1 MVSIILGLPFTNT
14 VPGMKCR
21 RKLGT
26 VFLLLLAAFLVPASG
41 QISEPAEQEEI
52 SYSREIWPV
61 IQRNCQG
68 CHQPALKKGYLDLTS
83 YQAFEK
89 GGMSGPVFVPRKPGE
104 SLVLAHL
111 TGDQQPRMPMEQDP
125 LSGEEIELFR
135 KWIEQ
140 GAEDDTPAQLSQRIP
155 GGEPPTYQL
164 PPVVTAIA
172 YSPDGSH
179 LAVSGY
185 REVLLHAADG
195 SGLEARLPGLSDRIQ
210 SLSFLPDGKTLLAT
224 GGTPGRFGEVQFWDL
239 PTRKLRNSVTVCH
252 DTVFGASVSPDSS
265 KVAFGC
271 SDKTVRVL
279 EARTGREL
287 LKISHHENWVLGT
300 VFTLDGNRIVS
311 VGRDR
316 AAKLVNASTGA
327 FVENINRLRGELT
340 AIARHPSRSTVVIGG
355 EDRIP
360 FYYRT
365 QRPRKMSIDDETT
378 LIREFEKQ
386 DGEILGL
393 AFSPDG
399 RKIAVATASSRL
411 PVYDVE
417 TGQRLLFLEGS
428 KAGIYT
434 VAFHPTGQ
442 QLAAGGFDGRV
453 RTYAT
458 ESGRL
463 LQEFVPVPIEDSP
476 GFSSRPAAA
485 GRLQGGN

>member
-1 MVSIILGLPFTNT
+1 MVQT
-14 VPGMKCR
+14 MKCF

-26 VFLLLLAAFLVPASG
+26 VLFLAAFFVPATG
-41 QISEPAEQEEI
+41 QSTEPAEPEKV
-52 SYSREIWPV
+52 SYSRDIWPV

-83 YQAFEK
+83 YEAFDK
-89 GGMSGPVFVPRKPGE
+89 GGMSGPVFVPREPGE
-104 SLVLAHL
+104 SLLLAHL

-125 LSGEEIELFR
+125 LSDEEIELFR

-140 GAEDDTPAQLSQRIP
+140 GAKNDTPAQLSQRIP
-155 GGEPPTYQL
+155 SGEPPTYRL

-195 SGLEARLPGLSDRIQ
+195 SRLEARLPGLSDRIQ
-210 SLSFLPDGKTLLAT
+210 SLLFLPDGKTLLAT
-224 GGTPGRFGEVQFWDL
+224 GGTPARFGDVQFWDL
-239 PTRKLRNSVTVCH
+239 PTRKLKNSVTVCH
-252 DTVFGASVSPDSS
+252 DTVFGTSVSPDSS

-279 EARTGREL
+279 EASTGREL

-316 AAKLVNASTGA
+316 AAKVVNASTGA

-365 QRPRKMSIDDETT
+365 QRPCKMSINDDTT

-399 RKIAVATASSRL
+399 RKIAVASSSSRL

-417 TGQRLLFLEGS
+417 TGQRLLVCEGS

-434 VAFHPTGQ
+434 VAFHPNGQ

-453 RTYAT
+453 RIYAT

-463 LQEFVPVPIEDSP
+463 RREFVPVPIEDSL
-476 GFSSRPAAA
+476 GSSSRPAAA
-485 GRLQGGN
+485 AEPQRGN

>member
-1 MVSIILGLPFTNT
+1 MNT
-14 VPGMKCR
+14 SFRCR
-21 RKLGT
+21 QAGT
-26 VFLLLLAAFLVPASG
+26 FLVLVLAAFSLPASG
-41 QISEPAEQEEI
+41 QISEPAEPEKV
-52 SYSREIWPV
+52 SYSRDIWPV

-83 YQAFEK
+83 YQAFET
-89 GGMSGPVFVPRKPGE
+89 GGMSGPVFVPRRPGD

-111 TGDQQPRMPMEQDP
+111 TGDQQPRMPVEQDP
-125 LSGEEIELFR
+125 LSDQKIELFR

-140 GAEDDTPAQLSQRIP
+140 GAEDDTPAQLAQGS
-155 GGEPPTYQL
+155 GEPPTYQL

-172 YSPDGSH
+172 YSVDGSQ

-224 GGTPGRFGEVQFWDL
+224 GGTPARFGEVQFWDL
-239 PTRKLRNSVTVCH
+239 PTGKLKYSVTVCY

-279 EARTGREL
+279 EAATGREL

-300 VFTLDGNRIVS
+300 VFTLDWDRIVS

-316 AAKLVNASTGA
+316 AAKVVNASTGA

-360 FYYRT
+360 FYYRI
-365 QRPRKMSIDDETT
+365 QRPRKMSINDDTT

-386 DGEILGL
+386 EGEILGL

-428 KAGIYT
+428 QAGIYT
-434 VAFHPTGQ
+434 VAFHPNGR

-453 RTYAT
+453 RIYAT
-458 ESGRL
+458 ESGKL
-463 LQEFVPVPIEDSP
+463 LQEFVPVPIENSP
-476 GFSSRPAAA
+476 ASSSRPAAA
-485 GRLQGGN
+485 VGLQGGN

>member
-1 MVSIILGLPFTNT
+1 MVQA
-14 VPGMKCR
+14 MKCSR
-21 RKLGT
+21 ELGT
-26 VFLLLLAAFLVPASG
+26 VLLLLLAAFFVPATG
-41 QISEPAEQEEI
+41 QSTEPAEQQEV
-52 SYSREIWPV
+52 SYSRDIWPV

-83 YQAFEK
+83 YEAFAR
-89 GGMSGPVFVPRKPGE
+89 GGMSGPVFAPGKPGE
-104 SLVLAHL
+104 SLVVAHL
-111 TGDQQPRMPMEQDP
+111 TGDQQPRMPVEEDP
-125 LSGEEIELFR
+125 LSDEAIDLFR

-140 GAEDDTPAQLSQRIP
+140 GAEDDTPAQLSQRVVS
-155 GGEPPTYQL
+155 GEPPTYRL

-172 YSPDGSH
+172 YSLDGSR

-185 REVLLHAADG
+185 REVLLHSSDG
-195 SGLEARLPGLSDRIQ
+195 SGLEARLLGLSDRIQ
-210 SLSFLPDGKTLLAT
+210 TLIFLPDGKTLLAT
-224 GGTPGRFGEVQFWDL
+224 GGTPARFGEVQFWDL
-239 PTRKLRNSVTVCH
+239 PSGRLKNSVTVCR
-252 DTVFGASVSPDSS
+252 DTLFGASVSPDSS

-279 EARTGREL
+279 EAGTGREL
-287 LKISHHENWVLGT
+287 LKISQHENWVMGT

-327 FVENINRLRGELT
+327 FVENINLLRGGLT

-360 FYYRT
+360 FYYMT
-365 QRPRKMSIDDETT
+365 QRPRKMSINDDTT

-386 DGEILGL
+386 AGEILGL

-399 RKIAVATASSRL
+399 RRIAVATASNSL

-417 TGQRLLFLEGS
+417 TGQRVLLCEGS
-428 KAGIYT
+428 QAGVYT

-453 RTYAT
+453 RVYAT
-458 ESGRL
+458 DSGEM
-463 LQEFVPVPIEDSP
+463 LQEFVPVPIEESLRS
-476 GFSSRPAAA
+476 SSRSAAAA
-485 GRLQGGN
+485 GPQRGN

>member
-1 MVSIILGLPFTNT
+1 
-14 VPGMKCR
+14 
-21 RKLGT
+21 
-26 VFLLLLAAFLVPASG
+26 
-41 QISEPAEQEEI
+41 
-52 SYSREIWPV
+52 
-61 IQRNCQG
+61 
-68 CHQPALKKGYLDLTS
+68 
-83 YQAFEK
+83 
-89 GGMSGPVFVPRKPGE
+89 
-104 SLVLAHL
+104 
-111 TGDQQPRMPMEQDP
+111 MEQDP
-125 LSGEEIELFR
+125 LSDEEIELFR

-140 GAEDDTPAQLSQRIP
+140 GAENDTPAQLSQRIP
-155 GGEPPTYQL
+155 SGEPPTYRL

-172 YSPDGSH
+172 YSSDGSL

-185 REVLLHAADG
+185 REVLLHSSDG
-195 SGLEARLPGLSDRIQ
+195 SGLEARLLGISDRIQ
-210 SLSFLPDGKTLLAT
+210 TLRFLPDGKTLLAA
-224 GGTPGRFGEVQFWDL
+224 GGTPARFGEVQFWDV
-239 PTRKLRNSVTVCH
+239 PSRKLKTSVIVCH
-252 DTVFGASVSPDSS
+252 DTLFGASVSPDSS

-279 EARTGREL
+279 EASTGREL
-287 LKISHHENWVLGT
+287 LKISQHENWVLGT

-316 AAKLVNASTGA
+316 AAKLVDASTGA

-340 AIARHPSRSTVVIGG
+340 AIARHPGRSTVVIGG

-365 QRPRKMSIDDETT
+365 QRPRKRTIDDDTT

-386 DGEILGL
+386 AGEILGL

-399 RKIAVATASSRL
+399 RKIAVATASSSL

-417 TGQRLLFLEGS
+417 TGQRLYLCEGS

-453 RTYAT
+453 RIYAT
-458 ESGRL
+458 DSGRL
-463 LQEFVPVPIEDSP
+463 LQDFVPVPIEESLRS
-476 GFSSRPAAA
+476 SSRPAAA
-485 GRLQGGN
+485 AGPQRGKRGN

>member
-1 MVSIILGLPFTNT
+1 
-14 VPGMKCR
+14 
-21 RKLGT
+21 
-26 VFLLLLAAFLVPASG
+26 
-41 QISEPAEQEEI
+41 
-52 SYSREIWPV
+52 
-61 IQRNCQG
+61 
-68 CHQPALKKGYLDLTS
+68 
-83 YQAFEK
+83 
-89 GGMSGPVFVPRKPGE
+89 
-104 SLVLAHL
+104 
-111 TGDQQPRMPMEQDP
+111 MEQDP
-125 LSGEEIELFR
+125 LSDEEIELFR

-140 GAEDDTPAQLSQRIP
+140 GAENDTPAQLSQSIP
-155 GGEPPTYQL
+155 SGEPPTYRL

-172 YSPDGSH
+172 YSSDGSL

-185 REVLLHAADG
+185 REVLLHSSDG
-195 SGLEARLPGLSDRIQ
+195 SGLEARLLGISDRIQ
-210 SLSFLPDGKTLLAT
+210 TLRFLRDGKTLLAA
-224 GGTPGRFGEVQFWDL
+224 GGTPARFGEVQFWDV
-239 PTRKLRNSVTVCH
+239 PSRKLKTSVIVCH
-252 DTVFGASVSPDSS
+252 DTLFGASVSPDSS

-279 EARTGREL
+279 EASTGREL
-287 LKISHHENWVLGT
+287 LKISQHENWVLGT

-316 AAKLVNASTGA
+316 AAKLVDASTGA

-340 AIARHPSRSTVVIGG
+340 AIARHPGRSTVVIGG

-365 QRPRKMSIDDETT
+365 QRPRKRTIDDDTT

-386 DGEILGL
+386 AGEILGL

-399 RKIAVATASSRL
+399 RKLAVATASSSL

-417 TGQRLLFLEGS
+417 TGQRLYLCEGS

-453 RTYAT
+453 RIYAT
-458 ESGRL
+458 DSGRL
-463 LQEFVPVPIEDSP
+463 LQDFVPVPIEESLRS
-476 GFSSRPAAA
+476 SSRPAAA
-485 GRLQGGN
+485 AGPQRGKRGN

>member
-1 MVSIILGLPFTNT
+1 
-14 VPGMKCR
+14 MKSC

-26 VFLLLLAAFLVPASG
+26 VLLLAAFFVPATG
-41 QISEPAEQEEI
+41 QSTEPAEPEKV

-68 CHQPALKKGYLDLTS
+68 CHQPALKKGTLDLTS
-83 YQAFEK
+83 YEAFEK
-89 GGMSGPVFVPRKPGE
+89 GGMSGPVFVPREPGE
-104 SLVLAHL
+104 SLLLAHL

-125 LSGEEIELFR
+125 LSDEEIELFR

-140 GAEDDTPAQLSQRIP
+140 GAENDTPAQLSQRIP
-155 GGEPPTYQL
+155 SGEPPTYRL

-172 YSPDGSH
+172 YSSDGSL

-185 REVLLHAADG
+185 REVLLHSSDG
-195 SGLEARLPGLSDRIQ
+195 SGLEARLLGISDRIQ
-210 SLSFLPDGKTLLAT
+210 TLRFLPDGKTLLAA
-224 GGTPGRFGEVQFWDL
+224 GGTPARFGEVQFWDV
-239 PTRKLRNSVTVCH
+239 PSRKLKTSVIVCH
-252 DTVFGASVSPDSS
+252 DTLFGASVSPDSS

-279 EARTGREL
+279 EASTGREL
-287 LKISHHENWVLGT
+287 LKISQHENWVLGT

-316 AAKLVNASTGA
+316 AAKLVDASTGA

-340 AIARHPSRSTVVIGG
+340 AIARHPGRSTVVIGG

-365 QRPRKMSIDDETT
+365 QRPRKRTIDDDTT

-386 DGEILGL
+386 AGEILGL

-399 RKIAVATASSRL
+399 RKIAVATASSSL

-417 TGQRLLFLEGS
+417 TGQRLYLCEGS

-453 RTYAT
+453 RIYAT
-458 ESGRL
+458 DSGRL
-463 LQEFVPVPIEDSP
+463 LQDFVPVPIEESLRS
-476 GFSSRPAAA
+476 SSRPAAA
-485 GRLQGGN
+485 AGPQRGKRGN

>member
-1 MVSIILGLPFTNT
+1 
-14 VPGMKCR
+14 
-21 RKLGT
+21 
-26 VFLLLLAAFLVPASG
+26 
-41 QISEPAEQEEI
+41 
-52 SYSREIWPV
+52 
-61 IQRNCQG
+61 
-68 CHQPALKKGYLDLTS
+68 
-83 YQAFEK
+83 
-89 GGMSGPVFVPRKPGE
+89 
-104 SLVLAHL
+104 
-111 TGDQQPRMPMEQDP
+111 MEQDP
-125 LSGEEIELFR
+125 LSDEEIELFR

-140 GAEDDTPAQLSQRIP
+140 GAENDTPAQLSQSIP
-155 GGEPPTYQL
+155 SGEPPTYRL

-172 YSPDGSH
+172 YSSDGSL

-185 REVLLHAADG
+185 REVLLHSSDG
-195 SGLEARLPGLSDRIQ
+195 SGLEARLLGISDRIQ
-210 SLSFLPDGKTLLAT
+210 TLRFLPDGKTLLAA
-224 GGTPGRFGEVQFWDL
+224 GGTPARFGEVQFWDV
-239 PTRKLRNSVTVCH
+239 PSRKLKTSVIVCH
-252 DTVFGASVSPDSS
+252 DTLLGASVSPDSS

-279 EARTGREL
+279 EASTGREL
-287 LKISHHENWVLGT
+287 FKISQHENWVLGT

-316 AAKLVNASTGA
+316 AAKLVDASTGA

-340 AIARHPSRSTVVIGG
+340 AIARHPGRSTVVIGG

-365 QRPRKMSIDDETT
+365 QRPRKRTIDDDTT

-386 DGEILGL
+386 AGEILGL

-399 RKIAVATASSRL
+399 RKLAVATASSSL

-417 TGQRLLFLEGS
+417 TGQRLYLCEGS

-453 RTYAT
+453 RIYAT
-458 ESGRL
+458 DSGRL
-463 LQEFVPVPIEDSP
+463 LQDFVPVPIEESLRS
-476 GFSSRPAAA
+476 SSRPAAA
-485 GRLQGGN
+485 AGPQRGKRGN

>member
-1 MVSIILGLPFTNT
+1 MVQT
-14 VPGMKCR
+14 MKCC
-21 RKLGT
+21 RKLGM
-26 VFLLLLAAFLVPASG
+26 VLVILLAAFFVSASG
-41 QISEPAEQEEI
+41 QSSEPAEPQKV
-52 SYSREIWPV
+52 SYSREIWPL

-68 CHQPALKKGYLDLTS
+68 CHQPAFKKGYLDLTS
-83 YQAFEK
+83 YEAFEK
-89 GGMSGPVFVPRKPGE
+89 GGMSGPVFVPREPGE
-104 SLVLAHL
+104 SLLLAHL

-125 LSGEEIELFR
+125 LSNEEIEMFR

-140 GAEDDTPAQLSQRIP
+140 GAEDDTPAQLSQHIP
-155 GGEPPTYQL
+155 SGEPPTYQL

-195 SGLEARLPGLSDRIQ
+195 SRLEARLPGLSDRIQ
-210 SLSFLPDGKTLLAT
+210 SLGFLPDGKTLLAT
-224 GGTPGRFGEVQFWDL
+224 GGTPARFGEVQFWDL
-239 PTRKLRNSVTVCH
+239 STRKLKNSVTVCH
-252 DTVFGASVSPDSS
+252 DTVFGTSVSPDSS
-265 KVAFGC
+265 KVTFGC

-279 EARTGREL
+279 EVSTGREL

-316 AAKLVNASTGA
+316 AAKVVNASTGA

-365 QRPRKMSIDDETT
+365 QRPRKMSINDETT

-386 DGEILGL
+386 EGEILGL

-399 RKIAVATASSRL
+399 SKIAVATASSRL
-411 PVYDVE
+411 PIYDVA
-417 TGQRLLFLEGS
+417 TGERLLVCEGS

-434 VAFHPTGQ
+434 VAFHPTGL

-453 RTYAT
+453 RLYAA
-458 ESGRL
+458 ESGTL
-463 LQEFVPVPIEDSP
+463 LREFVPVPIEESLES
-476 GFSSRPAAA
+476 SSRPAQAA
-485 GRLQGGN
+485 ESRRAN